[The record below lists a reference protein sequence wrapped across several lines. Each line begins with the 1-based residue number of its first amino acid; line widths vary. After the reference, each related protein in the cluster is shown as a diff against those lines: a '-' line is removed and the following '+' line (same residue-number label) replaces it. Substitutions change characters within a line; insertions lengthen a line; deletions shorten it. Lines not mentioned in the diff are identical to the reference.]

1 MELADALVD
10 DASSAED
17 HEPAAPRGASVYTVH
32 WPQSPE
38 LQRLSIPEFL
48 ALVCRN
54 ALTVVPAERCV
65 IFMFDKASNMLRV
78 EVSSADGD
86 DGEEEEEEELSFA
99 PVMGVVSACFL
110 QRRCLRMQ
118 EPYLHRAFHR
128 EHDVPRG
135 FAMDSILVAPISL
148 HHRTVGVIQLLNRK
162 DPDGRGSSAAA
173 TTPSAQAP
181 TETHDASASA
191 ATTALVSAPSPSP
204 PPEEPEDNSE
214 VQLRRVVAIQ
224 QRVRPGFSAKDEQR
238 MIQLTSHVAQ
248 LLDHKL
254 KEPLAAEVAAKLRE
268 DQARNALEL
277 LNMMNDKLEHQSTV
291 VPDSPLA
298 RRRRPDEDE
307 DARPPQRQISVR
319 RRLPQPAPPD
329 DGADMTRVM
338 VGISRAQALFRGH
351 HLRKLHRLTEALQQY
366 RQLKRLTRAAVA
378 IQRGV
383 RRFLRRRRRKRAATT
398 IALAF
403 RRHRVRRRVAERSE
417 IRKRQRRKLST
428 FEVRPRAGHHQLVI
442 SDVERFRM
450 RLESAIKIQQHIRG
464 HQTRQQVKK
473 VVGFTNVSK
482 GLRNIV
488 KLQSF
493 LRGSLARKKVR
504 ELIKQ
509 RRERHAPT
517 VVCMRIADTTAA
529 SSAAPTPG
537 LYALPSSQS
546 GAAHVV
552 SHRAHLSKALVDECY
567 QRVRLQQIHA
577 MSPTRA
583 SRQLASPFSPRVKSD
598 RLAGLPTMVE
608 TRPLAAN
615 PLRSPR
621 VVIERNVLPPADAQ
635 LTASELYRSFPSV
648 VFDVARK
655 KGRKLPPGVQFA
667 KDWIPP
673 SSSSSPPRATIKAS
687 SNQDDDVSVHHAA
700 WNPVARRQAFVTSA
714 VSTLYR
720 LQWAPTKSIGELT
733 ATFYQVYWAT
743 MVALLFVATMWIYLT
758 DRWMLKTVYGL
769 VAFVV
774 VQALQ
779 LSLAILLTSW
789 KDMSDGLQTKL
800 EHPWLQAFLGRAA
813 ATTRRVSG

>member
-1 MELADALVD
+1 MELADALAH

-65 IFMFDKASNMLRV
+65 IFMFDKASNMLRA

-86 DGEEEEEEELSFA
+86 DGEEEENEEELSFA
-99 PVMGVVSACFL
+99 PVVGVVSACFL

-128 EHDVPRG
+128 EHDVPTG

-173 TTPSAQAP
+173 TTPSAQPP

-204 PPEEPEDNSE
+204 SPEEAEDNSE
-214 VQLRRVVAIQ
+214 VQLRRIVAIQ

-291 VPDSPLA
+291 VPDSPVA

-351 HLRKLHRLTEALQQY
+351 HLRKLHRLAEALQQY

-378 IQRGV
+378 IQRGI

-417 IRKRQRRKLST
+417 IRKRQRRKHST

-450 RLESAIKIQQHIRG
+450 RLEGAIKIQQHIRG

-529 SSAAPTPG
+529 SSAAPRPG

-552 SHRAHLSKALVDECY
+552 SHRAHLNKAHVDECY
-567 QRVRLQQIHA
+567 QHVRLQQIHA

-598 RLAGLPTMVE
+598 RIAGLPTMVE

-673 SSSSSPPRATIKAS
+673 SASSSPPLATIKAS
-687 SNQDDDVSVHHAA
+687 SNQDDDLS
-700 WNPVARRQAFVTSA
+700 
-714 VSTLYR
+714 
-720 LQWAPTKSIGELT
+720 
-733 ATFYQVYWAT
+733 VYWAT
-743 MVALLFVATMWIYLT
+743 MVTLLFVATMWIYLT